1 MRAHAVSVL
10 SALLLLSSIAFS
22 AAGQEQAPAQS
33 QASAPSEASV
43 PSEAPAPVQDSVP
56 AQLPGADPARQSS
69 SALLL
74 PVLESPADPSGFFF
88 AAEKLNVSASLDD
101 TARSSM
107 EFMYTLAFRFA
118 RGPAAKEAGRALA
131 GLLRDS
137 GRVHDA
143 SLIAREYLEAFGPE
157 WDMYRTLYDLLSAAG
172 AREEAL
178 QLVAEIRKALPAAAK
193 TRSTE
198 LAWMEYA
205 SRSALGDWSWT
216 ESAKTYL
223 RSAGADSYSRS
234 ILRLIASAPD
244 FPADQASLALFRAN
258 AQQGNYADALAY
270 ARPILPT
277 FSRPDAPRIWLSEL
291 GKTFFGASAF
301 DEGIGFFASALGF
314 AGDSAQNSSTAFSI
328 QINRK
333 SIHSEN
339 RWVMAYYLARLF
351 QGKNDTQTA
360 AGIFIELTPLAF
372 SPQDADSA
380 LWYWLDITMK
390 SIAAGTQT
398 MAALTNAETPAETAG
413 RPLELAALSQAAALW
428 KNPSFFEDIAAQ
440 YMRALLRQQAWD
452 DVIRLTILMSRRL
465 TASMRGPLLYLSG
478 RLIETGRASADISTD
493 NEFRQYL
500 ENGSAAAQAADMPP
514 ALRIAR
520 LFYSTLLSE
529 SGIEEHYRTL
539 AAWRLGM
546 EPPLLTRVPV
556 LGKDYQVTDAIARI
570 LPPADSPPVSDAT
583 LAEVLTFI
591 EQSLDYGLDVLAAG
605 QVGSLSIYSPD
616 SLLWMARTFA
626 EHEQYYPALRI
637 GSEMLRRSLQNTG
650 QDTADIGY
658 ALLYPKAWNSHFR
671 ELATAN
677 GIEEPLAYAVVRS
690 ESMFNQ
696 RAVSRSGAVGL
707 SQLLPSTASETAR
720 GLKMEGYNLADPRDN
735 LRIGLAYFGY
745 MLRRFG
751 ERPARAMAAYN
762 AGPSRM
768 MQWAGEWG
776 SLEDDILIEL
786 YPLAEPR
793 QYTKNI
799 IAAALHYGK
808 LYYGIKAEDMLAFLL
823 EGKPLPREEQGGTPL
838 SLPSSTP

>member
-1 MRAHAVSVL
+1 MRVHPVSVL
-10 SALLLLSSIAFS
+10 SALVFLSSIFFS
-22 AAGQEQAPAQS
+22 ANAQETATAQTPLLD
-33 QASAPSEASV
+33 SAEPQSPS
-43 PSEAPAPVQDSVP
+43 
-56 AQLPGADPARQSS
+56 
-69 SALLL
+69 LLL
-74 PVLESPADPSGFFF
+74 PVLESPADPGGFFF
-88 AAEKLNVSASLDD
+88 AAEKLKIKSPKDD
-101 TARSSM
+101 SVRASM

-118 RGPAAKEAGRALA
+118 RGPAAKEAGRALVS
-131 GLLRDS
+131 LLRDAQ
-137 GRVHDA
+137 RLQDA
-143 SLIAREYLEAFGPE
+143 ARMARDYLEAFGSE
-157 WDMYRTLYDLLSAAG
+157 WEMYRTLYDVLSTAG
-172 AREEAL
+172 AYRDAL
-178 QLVAEIRKALPAAAK
+178 SLIPELRKALPAVEK
-193 TRSTE
+193 SRSTE

-205 SRSALGDWSWT
+205 SRSALGDWSWV
-216 ESAKTYL
+216 EAARTYL
-223 RSAGADSYSRS
+223 RSASADSYSRS
-234 ILRLIASAPD
+234 ILRLIAAAPD

-258 AQQGNYADALAY
+258 AQEGKYAEALAY
-270 ARPILPT
+270 ARPILPA

-314 AGDSAQNSSTAFSI
+314 AGDSAQKSGTAFSI
-328 QINRK
+328 QIDRK

-339 RWVMAYYLARLF
+339 KWVMAYHMARLF
-351 QGKNDTQTA
+351 QGRNDPQTA
-360 AGIFIELTPLAF
+360 AGMFIELTPLAF

-390 SIAAGTQT
+390 SISAGTLT
-398 MAALTNAETPAETAG
+398 MEALTNAETPAETAG

-440 YMRALLRQQAWD
+440 YMRRLLREQAWD
-452 DVIRLTILMSRRL
+452 DVVRLTILMGRRL
-465 TASMRGPLLYLSG
+465 TPSMRGPLLYLSG
-478 RLIETGRASADISTD
+478 RLIETGRASSDISAD

-500 ENGSAAAQAADMPP
+500 ENGTAASAAANAVAAMAVPADGTSASSTDIPP

-520 LFYSTLLSE
+520 LFYSTLLRE
-529 SGIEEHYRTL
+529 TGIEEHYRTM

-546 EPPLLTRVPV
+546 DPPLLSRVPE
-556 LGKDYQVTDAIARI
+556 LGKDYQVTEEIARR
-570 LPPADSPPVSDAT
+570 LPSADSPPVSDAT
-583 LAEVLTFI
+583 LSEVLTFI
-591 EQSLDYGLDVLAAG
+591 EQSLEYGLDVLAAG

-616 SLLWMARTFA
+616 SLLWMAKTFA

-637 GSEMLRRSLQNTG
+637 GSEMLRRPLQNSG
-650 QDTADIGY
+650 QDTVDIGY
-658 ALLYPKAWNSHFR
+658 ALLYPKAWNGHFR
-671 ELATAN
+671 EITEAN
-677 GIEEPLAYAVVRS
+677 RIEEPLAYAVVRS

-720 GLKMEGYNLADPRDN
+720 GLRMESFNLTDPRDN
-735 LRIGLAYFGY
+735 LRIGMAYFGY

-768 MQWAGEWG
+768 MQWAGDWG

-786 YPLAEPR
+786 YPLSEPR

-808 LYYGIKAEDMLAFLL
+808 LYYGIRSGDMLAFLL
-823 EGKPLPREEQGGTPL
+823 EGKPLPKNGQGEISL